1 MKIAVAST
9 SPDGCCAWSLDL
21 DADADSDSDAD
32 PDSDQGGCQIIRI
45 VSVGDIENDILSI
58 VGVFRKA
65 VQERRKDES
74 SCGVVVVVHNRQV
87 QMMMSSYISLLA
99 IIFEYVFRQKYLIL

>member
-1 MKIAVAST
+1 MKTAAAS
-9 SPDGCCAWSLDL
+9 SSHDGCACSLDS
-21 DADADSDSDAD
+21 DADSDQD

-65 VQERRKDES
+65 VQEGRKDES

-87 QMMMSSYISLLA
+87 PMVMSSYIYRCLLL
-99 IIFEYVFRQKYLIL
+99 FEDVFRLNT